1 MNPAIEFRRNAE
13 ECRRM
18 ARTTIDRTDRDT
30 WNTLAERWMRCAEFA
45 EKEMRAA
52 QLMAQ
57 ARSAT
62 PRRDG
67 RIAGRPQQAA

>member
-1 MNPAIEFRRNAE
+1 MDPATEFRRNAE

-18 ARTTIDRTDRDT
+18 ARTTFDRADRQT
-30 WNTLAERWMRCAEFA
+30 WNTLAERWTRCAEFA
-45 EKEMRAA
+45 ERQMRAA

-57 ARSAT
+57 ARAGS